1 MCSRKNNIECKESI
15 LTPKTFFSALYIF
28 KWTFGNIFLYF
39 GLIMPM
45 VPILESKSQNGTQ
58 IFKSLK
64 MVPFFVETFDV
75 CPCR

>member
-1 MCSRKNNIECKESI
+1 
-15 LTPKTFFSALYIF
+15 
-28 KWTFGNIFLYF
+28 
-39 GLIMPM
+39 MPM